1 MHRIRV
7 PVYRYIHRAIETT
20 NTQGSVVR
28 VGGPMHRIR
37 VPIYRYI
44 HRATETTNTQGRRLL
59 FIRCNRSS
67 YCGSGFE
74 YFPLSTGQHLRWCSK
89 DRKKRFDRPC
99 GSTRVGKKF
108 TGFRRSKLDT
118 LFDSASR
125 TTNISDETYDEPLK
139 ESRCLSLKNNNN
151 KQTIDNIIFYN
162 YYTYV
167 SCL

>member
-1 MHRIRV
+1 MSRASEIWDTQRSVVCVGRPMHRIRV
-7 PVYRYIHRAIETT
+7 PVYIYIHRAI
-20 NTQGSVVR
+20 
-28 VGGPMHRIR
+28 
-37 VPIYRYI
+37 
-44 HRATETTNTQGRRLL
+44 ETTNTQGRRLL

-118 LFDSASR
+118 LFDGASR
-125 TTNISDETYDEPLK
+125 TTNISVENVPMK
-139 ESRCLSLKNNNN
+139 ESRCLSLKNNNQQTN
-151 KQTIDNIIFYN
+151 KRFKKKKITSLVYN
-162 YYTYV
+162 NNNGN
-167 SCL
+167 L